1 MTQIEESQ
9 EKCQQAVR
17 QQDIIYENI
26 KKAQQEE
33 LKEYFN
39 KIKTISDLR
48 KENMKLKMHEKDQL

>member
-17 QQDIIYENI
+17 QQDLIFENI
-26 KKAQQEE
+26 KKTQQEE

-39 KIKTISDLR
+39 KIKLISDLR

>member
-9 EKCQQAVR
+9 EKCQQAVK
-17 QQDIIYENI
+17 QQEIIYENI
-26 KKAQQEE
+26 KKTQQEE
-33 LKEYFN
+33 LKDYFN

>member
-9 EKCQQAVR
+9 EKGQQAVK
-17 QQDIIYENI
+17 QQDLIYENI
-26 KKAQQEE
+26 KKSQQEE

-48 KENMKLKMHEKDQL
+48 KENMKLKMHEKDQS